1 MPAIILKLAW
11 SASLAAALLSGCAAP
26 PARKTP
32 SAPAPRAEGARTP
45 EKTGRTA
52 GDAPRKAL
60 AAEPGRWSAPVPASP
75 GTPLSALKERVE
87 KRPDAP
93 GTDQALLDIAKHELG
108 RGDLKAAAE
117 SLERFQERFPLSPL
131 YPESAFYLGLTL
143 QAAGRHERARISLR
157 GALGRETDPKRRA
170 LLEAALGEVYE
181 KRGDAFSALLAYG
194 RAIADDSEIH
204 RKDLLVRRVGE
215 LAKKM
220 GPRRLRRAA
229 ARLANSPVGPS
240 LRAALAERAGRAKP
254 PGAARAAPPG
264 RAKAAGVPGA
274 RPAPPSA
281 RVGIMLPLS
290 GPAASAGERVYQG
303 IRLAL
308 RRSLAKRPGLRIQLA
323 VRDTRSAARSAG
335 EAARLAAELIEKEKV
350 VALIGPLLAEATES
364 AAEVANRLETPLL
377 TPFAARMRMNP
388 KFAWVFRNSLT
399 NRLQGRGAA
408 AYAVRGLGLRRFAV
422 LHPDDRDGR
431 ELTDAFARA
440 VGSLGG
446 EVVRIVSF
454 PAGVIDFREQMRA
467 LGGMDDGQLA
477 SRKLSLG
484 LEKSDPLEVELDFE
498 ALFVPV
504 RHDKAVLIAPQLPFY
519 NMRGVRLLGGNGWN
533 SPRLLERGERY
544 VEGAV
549 FVAGFFAEA
558 EEPGIARFASEYQSR
573 FRRKPD
579 LFSALGHDAARIIF
593 SAIEQGARTRERV
606 REHLAAL
613 KGFKGVSGR
622 TDMGADNDARREL
635 FALSVQGR
643 RIRRIGMVA
652 PHEAPDG
659 GGVPRAGN

>member
-1 MPAIILKLAW
+1 MPTLILKLAW

-32 SAPAPRAEGARTP
+32 SAPAPKAEGARTP
-45 EKTGRTA
+45 GKTPRTA
-52 GDAPRKAL
+52 GDVPRKAL
-60 AAEPGRWSAPVPASP
+60 AAEPGRWSAPVPAP
-75 GTPLSALKERVE
+75 PKTPLAALKERVE

-93 GTDQALLDIAKHELG
+93 GADQALLDMAKRELG
-108 RGDLKAAAE
+108 RGDLGAAAA
-117 SLERFQERFPLSPL
+117 SLERLQERFPLSPL

-143 QAAGRHERARISLR
+143 QAAGRHERARIPLRGSLR
-157 GALGRETDPKRRA
+157 RETDPKRRA

-194 RAIADDSEIH
+194 RAVGSDPEIH
-204 RKDLLVRRVGE
+204 RKDLLIRRVGA
-215 LAKKM
+215 LAKKIR
-220 GPRRLRRAA
+220 PRRLLRAVG
-229 ARLANSPVGPS
+229 RLANSPVEPY
-240 LRAALAERAGRAKP
+240 LRAALAERTRRAKP
-254 PGAARAAPPG
+254 AGAARAAPPG
-264 RAKAAGVPGA
+264 RAKA
-274 RPAPPSA
+274 PAPPPSA
-281 RVGIMLPLS
+281 RVGILLPLS
-290 GPAASAGERVYQG
+290 GAAASAGERVYRG

-308 RRSLAKRPGLRIQLA
+308 RRSLARRPGLRIQLA

-350 VALIGPLLAEATES
+350 VALIGPLLTEAAES
-364 AAEVANRLETPLL
+364 AARIANRRETPLL

-388 KFAWVFRNSLT
+388 EFAWVFRNSLT
-399 NRLQGRGAA
+399 NRMQGGAAA

-440 VGSLGG
+440 AGSLGG

-454 PAGVIDFREQMRA
+454 PANAIDFGSQMRA
-467 LGGMDDGQLA
+467 LGGMDDRQLA
-477 SRKLSLG
+477 RRKLAPG
-484 LEKSDPLEVELDFE
+484 PGKSDPLEVELDFE
-498 ALFVPV
+498 ALFLPV

-519 NMRGVRLLGGNGWN
+519 NMRGVRLLGGGGWN

-549 FVAGFFAEA
+549 FVAGFFAGA
-558 EEPGIARFASEYQSR
+558 EEPEVARFAGEYESR
-573 FRRKPD
+573 FGRKPD

-593 SAIEQGARTRERV
+593 SAIAEGARTRAQV
-606 REHLAAL
+606 REYLAAL
-613 KGFKGVSGR
+613 RGFQGAAGR
-622 TDMGADNDARREL
+622 TDMGAEGDARREL
-635 FALSVQGR
+635 FALSAQGG

-652 PHEAPDG
+652 PHEALEG